1 MKKFLVVVFF
11 CLPACG
17 QAAYSGH
24 GLYSGRAAYGASV
37 CGPGNAYSCFV
48 SNTNVINY
56 ATPIPSWGPNTC
68 DSTNMTTLSQCGNL
82 TGVGTQNTPADFGNT
97 IVRVTDVN
105 TNGNP
110 NTIWQ
115 TYDQPSINAWN
126 IDDTGMILKV
136 NGGSLFIFNFNPST
150 LTSSI
155 VTPNLSFSGAAVWSH
170 TQNNHVFSLNGTAL
184 SDNTVNLGAGSMST
198 STLFDYNQSTCLTNS
213 VNGYTGGSFPQNE
226 WNGDLTSSQDDST
239 FAMAFSLLPTQGS
252 GYYQAVWTV
261 GQAGCDLYN
270 TLTGVVTHNGTLL
283 GTIPDTQWGGAFGGK
298 ADRFKIH
305 DGLTSSSTY
314 VSVGATASNFVYG
327 SYSVGDYI
335 WQKGTTNVVHC
346 GIGAPDWKANS
357 AYNDGDRVQPKT
369 AVNAGNWIY
378 QIITPA
384 NAGTSAASAPTWDQ
398 TPGHDVTENVG
409 TTNVPIWRNV
419 GIGTA
424 QEYPCDGHGWKG
436 YLGVAVGKNIT
447 YHSYVDPSVP
457 LLQTAPVGIS
467 SAGDQHLG
475 STNGNLTDTNWEW
488 IISTDYGTTTDLLH
502 GTLPSPLYMEG
513 FFISPPYKSA
523 GSLNCVYDAVLCP
536 TGTLGQVRRAF
547 HAFNSG
553 WHQSFDVQ
561 NNIAVISQTG
571 KFAMFSTDGMGQ
583 FGNKSGQPKCN
594 VGGPKWNATD
604 STDYPVGTVI
614 YPILSNDAGAY
625 LYTVQSCSASPC
637 TTGTTQPN
645 WSAHQSS
652 TVAGMGTFVDGNITW
667 AGAPDVYTPTN
678 TAVQNCRA
686 DVMVVKLTR

>member
-24 GLYSGRAAYGASV
+24 GLYSGSAAYGASV

-68 DSTNMTTLSQCGNL
+68 DSTTITTLSQCGNL

-136 NGGSLFIFNFNPST
+136 NGGNLFIFNFNPST
-150 LTSSI
+150 LASSI

-213 VNGYTGGSFPQNE
+213 INGYTGGSFPQNE
-226 WNGDLTSSQDDST
+226 WNGDLTSSLDDST

-314 VSVGATASNFVYG
+314 VSVGATQSNFVYG
-327 SYSVGDYI
+327 TYNVGDYI

-346 GIGAPDWKANS
+346 GIGAPDWKATN
-357 AYNDGDRVQPKT
+357 AYNDGDRIQPKT
-369 AVNAGNWIY
+369 PVNAGNYIY

-384 NAGTSAASAPTWDQ
+384 NAGTSATAAPTWNQ
-398 TPGHDVTENVG
+398 TPGSDITENVG
-409 TTNVPIWRNV
+409 ATSVPIWRNT

-447 YHSYVDPSVP
+447 YHSYVDPSIP
-457 LLQTAPVGIS
+457 LLATAPPGVS

-488 IISTDYGTTTDLLH
+488 IISTDYGTTTNLLT
-502 GTLPSPLYMEG
+502 GPLPSALYMEG
-513 FFISPPYKSA
+513 FFISPPYKSP
-523 GSLNCVYDAVLCP
+523 GSLNCAYDAVLCP

-547 HAFNSG
+547 HAFSSG

-561 NNIAVISQTG
+561 NNIAVLSQTG

-583 FGNKSGQPKCN
+583 FGNRSGQPQCN
-594 VGGPKWNATD
+594 VGGPKWNAND

-614 YPILSNDAGAY
+614 YPILSNDTGAY
-625 LYTVQSCSASPC
+625 LYKVQSCSASPC
-637 TTGTTQPN
+637 TTGATQPN
-645 WSAHQSS
+645 WSTHQFS
-652 TVAGMGTFVDGNITW
+652 TVADVGTFVDGNITW

>member
-11 CLPACG
+11 CLPAFG
-17 QAAYSGH
+17 QAAYSGL
-24 GLYSGRAAYGASV
+24 GMYSGSAAYGASG
-37 CGPGNAYSCFV
+37 CGPGNAYGCFV

-68 DSTNMTTLSQCGNL
+68 DSTSMTTLSQCGNL
-82 TGVGTQNTPADFGNT
+82 TGAGMENTPADFGNT
-97 IVRVTDVN
+97 ITRCTDVN

-110 NTIWQ
+110 NTTWQ

-126 IDDTGMILKV
+126 TDDTGMILKV
-136 NGGSLFIFNFNPST
+136 NGGSLFIFNFNIST
-150 LTSSI
+150 RLCSI

-198 STLFDYNQSTCLTNS
+198 STLFDFNQSTCLTNS
-213 VNGYTGGSFPQNE
+213 VNGYTAGSFPQNE
-226 WNGDLTSSQDDST
+226 WNGDLTSSLDDST
-239 FAMAFSLLPTQGS
+239 FAMAFSLLPSQGS

-261 GQAGCDLYN
+261 GQAGCDVYN

-298 ADRFKIH
+298 ADRFYIH

-314 VSVGATASNFVYG
+314 VSIGGTRSNFVYG
-327 SYSVGDYI
+327 TYNVGDYI
-335 WQKGTTNVVHC
+335 WQKGTTNVLHC
-346 GIGAPDWKANS
+346 GIGAPDWVANQAHS
-357 AYNDGDRVQPKT
+357 DGDRVQPKT
-369 AVNAGNWIY
+369 AVNAGNYIY
-378 QIITPA
+378 QIIDGVSG
-384 NAGTSAASAPTWDQ
+384 NSGTAAPVWNQ
-398 TPGHDVTENVG
+398 TPGSDITETSG
-409 TTNVPIWRNV
+409 TPLIWRNT

-436 YLGVAVGKNIT
+436 NLGVSVGKNIT

-457 LLQTAPVGIS
+457 LLQTAPAGIS

-523 GSLNCVYDAVLCP
+523 GSLNCAYDAVLCP

-547 HAFNSG
+547 HVFNSG

-561 NNIAVISQTG
+561 NNIAVVSQTG
-571 KFAMFSTDGMGQ
+571 NFAMFSTDGMGQ

-594 VGGPKWNATD
+594 VGGPKWNAND
-604 STDYPVGTVI
+604 NSDYPVGTVI
-614 YPILSNDAGAY
+614 YPILSNDSGAY
-625 LYTVQSCSASPC
+625 LYKVQSCSASPC
-637 TTGTTQPN
+637 TTGATQPN
-645 WSAHQSS
+645 WSTHQSS
-652 TVAGMGTFVDGNITW
+652 TVAGVGTFVDGNITW

>member
-1 MKKFLVVVFF
+1 
-11 CLPACG
+11 
-17 QAAYSGH
+17 
-24 GLYSGRAAYGASV
+24 
-37 CGPGNAYSCFV
+37 
-48 SNTNVINY
+48 
-56 ATPIPSWGPNTC
+56 
-68 DSTNMTTLSQCGNL
+68 
-82 TGVGTQNTPADFGNT
+82 
-97 IVRVTDVN
+97 
-105 TNGNP
+105 
-110 NTIWQ
+110 
-115 TYDQPSINAWN
+115 
-126 IDDTGMILKV
+126 
-136 NGGSLFIFNFNPST
+136 
-150 LTSSI
+150 
-155 VTPNLSFSGAAVWSH
+155 
-170 TQNNHVFSLNGTAL
+170 
-184 SDNTVNLGAGSMST
+184 MSA

-213 VNGYTGGSFPQNE
+213 ANGYTGGSFPQNE
-226 WNGDLTSSQDDST
+226 WNGDLTSSLDDST
-239 FAMAFSLLPTQGS
+239 FAMAFSLLPGQGS
-252 GYYQAVWTV
+252 GYYMAVWTV

-270 TLTGVVTHNGTLL
+270 TLTGTVTHNGTLL

-314 VSVGATASNFVYG
+314 VSVGATQSNFVYG

-357 AYNDGDRVQPKT
+357 AYNDGDRVEPKT
-369 AVNAGNWIY
+369 AVNAGDWIY

-384 NAGTSAASAPTWDQ
+384 NAGTSATSAPTWDQ

-457 LLQTAPVGIS
+457 LLATAPPGVS

-523 GSLNCVYDAVLCP
+523 GSLNCVSDAVLCP
-536 TGTLGQVRRAF
+536 GGTLGQVRRAF

-571 KFAMFSTDGMGQ
+571 NFAMFSTDGMGQ

-594 VGGPKWNATD
+594 VGGPKWNAND

-614 YPILSNDAGAY
+614 YPILSNDTGAY
-625 LYTVQSCSASPC
+625 LYQAQSCSASPC
-637 TTGTTQPN
+637 TTGATQPN
-645 WSAHQSS
+645 WSTHQSS